1 MVLSLRIFLLCYYCV
16 RNILM
21 LLGYFNTTL
30 KELKV
35 IYPDRTSDPI
45 TINELHD
52 VPINF
57 SLSNFLKEI

>member
-1 MVLSLRIFLLCYYCV
+1 MVLSLKIFLLCYYCV

-35 IYPDRTSDPI
+35 IYPDSI
-45 TINELHD
+45 TKNEFHD

>member
-1 MVLSLRIFLLCYYCV
+1 
-16 RNILM
+16 M

-35 IYPDRTSDPI
+35 IYPDRTSDSI
-45 TINELHD
+45 TKNEFHD

-57 SLSNFLKEI
+57 SLSNFSKEI

>member
-1 MVLSLRIFLLCYYCV
+1 MVLSLKIFLLCYYCV

-35 IYPDRTSDPI
+35 IYPDRTSDSI
-45 TINELHD
+45 TINEFLD